1 MSCSVDSDIPC
12 VGTHHECRR
21 LALLPKYGQLDR
33 TAADGSVRWG
43 RALRVGV
50 TLTCSFLA

>member
-12 VGTHHECRR
+12 VGIHHECRR

-50 TLTCSFLA
+50 TSTCSFLA